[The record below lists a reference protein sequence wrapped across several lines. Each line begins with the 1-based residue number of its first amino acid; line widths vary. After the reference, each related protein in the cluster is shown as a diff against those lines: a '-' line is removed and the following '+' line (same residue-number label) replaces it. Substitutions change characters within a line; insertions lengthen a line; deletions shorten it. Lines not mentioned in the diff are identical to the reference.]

1 MHYQSVIL
9 TGLNILDDQINEVKE
24 YLSEKIPDLKIFKF
38 DFKRLNYFLSDMM
51 FNKLRKDEFNTFKP
65 NTLIIW
71 FDKSKSFKEYS
82 SSQLYHLDVDE
93 SKTTLKLISDFD
105 NIFFDLTTDNFH
117 TDVIPSVIEILT
129 CSDEKI
135 QQLLFELS

>member
-38 DFKRLNYFLSDMM
+38 DFKHLNYFLSDMM
-51 FNKLRKDEFNTFKP
+51 FSKLRKDEFNTFKP

-71 FDKSKSFKEYS
+71 LDKSKSFKEYP
-82 SSQLYHLDVDE
+82 SSQLYHLDVNE

-105 NIFFDLTTDNFH
+105 NIFFDLTTDNFY
-117 TDVIPSVIEILT
+117 TDVIPSVIEILN